1 MKPNDGQPRV
11 ARGGAAT
18 ALRGPRT
25 AAWITGLAAAVLIA
39 TSVLGSAGA
48 AEVNVYS
55 HRKEELIKPQLDAFT
70 AATGIKVNLVTGN
83 ADALIERMRSE
94 GRNSPVDVVLTSDA
108 GRLYKAKQLDLLQEV
123 RSAVLE
129 DRVPPRLRDPEGF
142 WYGLSIRARP
152 IFYARDRVDPAEL
165 STYEALTDEKWRG
178 RILVR
183 SSSNI
188 YNQSLL
194 AAMIAERGPAAAE
207 KWARGIVT
215 NLARKPQGGDT
226 DQLRALAAGEG
237 DVAIANTYYF
247 GRILDSE
254 RKSDRDIAAKIA
266 IFWPNQTGRG
276 VHVNISGG
284 AVARFAPHRAEAIR
298 FLEYLVSDEAQEIYA
313 EVDHEFPIRDD
324 VSRSKIVAGMG
335 TFRADEIPLEQLGA
349 HSATAVRI
357 FDRAGWR

>member
-1 MKPNDGQPRV
+1 MARDGTTT
-11 ARGGAAT
+11 ARRKSRAAT
-18 ALRGPRT
+18 WL
-25 AAWITGLAAAVLIA
+25 IVMAAAVLIV
-39 TSVLGSAGA
+39 TSVLGSAIA

-55 HRKEELIKPQLDAFT
+55 HRKEELIKPQLEAFT

-94 GRNSPVDVVLTSDA
+94 GRNSPADIVLTSDV
-108 GRLYKAKQLDLLQEV
+108 GRLYKAKQLDLLREV
-123 RSAVLE
+123 RTPILE
-129 DRVPPRLRDPEGF
+129 DRVPARLRDPDGY
-142 WYGLSIRARP
+142 WYGLSVRARP

-165 STYEALTDEKWRG
+165 STYEALTDEKWKG

-194 AAMIAERGPAAAE
+194 ASLIAEQGPEAAE
-207 KWARGIVT
+207 QWARGIVA

-247 GRILDSE
+247 GRLLDSE
-254 RKSDRDIAAKIA
+254 RKSDRETAAKIA
-266 IFWPNQTGRG
+266 IFWPNQAGRG
-276 VHVNISGG
+276 THVNISGG
-284 AVARFAPHRAEAIR
+284 AVARFAPHHENAIR
-298 FLEYLVSDEAQEIYA
+298 FLEFLVSDEAQEIYA

-324 VSRSKIVAGMG
+324 VSRSKIVADMG
-335 TFRADEIPLEQLGA
+335 TFKADEISLEVLGA
-349 HSATAVRI
+349 HNAAAVRI